1 MPDPCYRITGGNRLS
16 GSVEVSGAKNAAL
29 PCMAAA
35 LLTDEPVLLER
46 VPDIADVASLAEIL
60 AALGAGV
67 ERDPAAGTVRITA
80 KSVAAGPV
88 ADQLAGKLRAS
99 VLVAGPLLA
108 RHGEARCRPGGDE
121 IGERPLR
128 IHAYGFARLGAEAEA
143 GAEDGNAP
151 QHLAA
156 RAARRLQGAP
166 ILLDYPTVSGT
177 ENIIMAA
184 VLAQGRTEIIN
195 AATEPEVADLAALL
209 NAMGARISGAGTQTI
224 VIDGVAR
231 LRGARHRLIPDR
243 IEAGTLAIAAAITA
257 GDVLLRNV
265 VPAHLLALRAK
276 LAEMGVA
283 LDSEDPAPGG
293 PGRLRIRAGG
303 PLRKADIQAVPYP
316 GFPTDLQ
323 APMTALLTRAAGESR
338 VQERVFERRLSH
350 AGQLRE
356 LGADIAR
363 ADNGN
368 ALKITGPAR
377 LRGADVA
384 GADIRAAAA
393 LVLAALAAEGT
404 TQVRGVADM
413 ERGYDDLP
421 RKLTA
426 LGADITRLPPAR

>member
-1 MPDPCYRITGGNRLS
+1 MPDPCYRITGGRRLS

-35 LLTDEPVLLER
+35 LLSDEPVLLER
-46 VPDIADVASLAEIL
+46 VPDIADVANLAEIL
-60 AALGAGV
+60 AALGADV
-67 ERDPAAGTVRITA
+67 ERDPSAGTIRITA
-80 KSVAAGPV
+80 KSVAGGAV
-88 ADQLAGKLRAS
+88 ADGPAGKLRAS

-108 RHGEARCRPGGDE
+108 RHGEAYCRPGGDE

-143 GAEDGNAP
+143 GDAP
-151 QHLAA
+151 QYLSA
-156 RAARRLQGAP
+156 RSARRLLGAP

-195 AATEPEVADLAALL
+195 AAAEPEIADLAALL

-224 VIDGVAR
+224 VIDGVDR

-257 GDVLLRNV
+257 GDVVLRNV

-283 LDSEDPAPGG
+283 LDSDDAAPGR
-293 PGRLRIRAGG
+293 PGRLRIRAAD
-303 PLRKADIQAVPYP
+303 PLGKADIQAVPYP

-338 VQERVFERRLSH
+338 VQERVFERRFAH
-350 AGQLRE
+350 ARQLRE
-356 LGADIAR
+356 LGAQID
-363 ADNGN
+363 DVDDGGT
-368 ALKITGPAR
+368 LKITGPAR

-426 LGADITRLPPAR
+426 LGADITRLPAAR